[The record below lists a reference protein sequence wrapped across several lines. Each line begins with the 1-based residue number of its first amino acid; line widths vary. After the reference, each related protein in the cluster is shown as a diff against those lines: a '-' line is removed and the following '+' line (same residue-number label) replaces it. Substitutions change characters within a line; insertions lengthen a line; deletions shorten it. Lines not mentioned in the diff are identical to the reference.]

1 MQQAVHF
8 EKFDYPFFC
17 SVRIASRPVGMPRI
31 PALAIRL
38 RTPPNADTSA
48 PLPQCDLRVVALS
61 LWLDIG
67 AQRRHYNDNKL
78 GHCPRFRSL
87 AARPDDCHYAAD
99 ESH

>member
-8 EKFDYPFFC
+8 EKFELRPDPSECRGFPP
-17 SVRIASRPVGMPRI
+17 SRSASEFHQ
-31 PALAIRL
+31 
-38 RTPPNADTSA
+38 NADTTA